1 MQSNKDKNW
10 KLSFR
15 FMYEHIYDIVKRLS
29 SVLCIFIKGGTEAFT
44 TEAKSMLHGR
54 QALRLF
60 IKIAISKKLFYSLN
74 LNSSFTFHMFH
85 NKK

>member
-29 SVLCIFIKGGTEAFT
+29 SVLCIFIKGGTEVFT

-60 IKIAISKKLFYSLN
+60 IEILKDFKISLI
-74 LNSSFTFHMFH
+74 L
-85 NKK
+85 KIIL